1 MVVSSSDTYAKA
13 FSSTWLHFLLTEGVL
28 DIVVTFDA
36 DDGRQCLEAQ
46 LQQRHFVGIKAK
58 EENSLELTTYLQST
72 STSYWKCK
80 KMGKCCDKLNR
91 WKAINFSFM
100 FVFS

>member
-1 MVVSSSDTYAKA
+1 M
-13 FSSTWLHFLLTEGVL
+13 
-28 DIVVTFDA
+28 VTFDA